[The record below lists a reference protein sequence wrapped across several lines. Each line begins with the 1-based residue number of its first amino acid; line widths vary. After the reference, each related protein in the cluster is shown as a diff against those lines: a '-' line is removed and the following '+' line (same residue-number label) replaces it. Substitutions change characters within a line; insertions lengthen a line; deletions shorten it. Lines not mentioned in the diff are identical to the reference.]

1 MIKLLGLL
9 KVKRYEGW
17 QGTFQWKGPI
27 PNSKHEF
34 RISKQIQES
43 FLGLALL
50 NFSISNL
57 FRISSFRFRISQF
70 PRPTCVRLG
79 QLRWSVVFVFFLL
92 ILAFMGGTLLAMPP
106 VQRMTLSNQVVLLT
120 SEEHSLPFVT
130 LQLLIDA
137 GSRRDSAG
145 EEGAAH
151 LTARGLLL
159 GTAKRGEKA
168 INEEL
173 DFMGASLNSSTGRD
187 YATLT
192 LRVLKKDLDK
202 GFDLFMEILTQPT
215 FPQEEVKREV
225 QKTLAAIQA
234 AEDQPEDVAE
244 KAFKENLFLS
254 GPYRHPVEG
263 TKKSLPSMTRET
275 LDRFYKKSY
284 HPNHSILAVAGDIT
298 REEVK
303 AKLVPRLE
311 KWPKGKISD
320 APVQNIFAKGPK
332 IVKIDRMLT
341 QANIILGQAGVS
353 RENPDYY
360 ALTIMNYILGGGG
373 FSSRLMEEIRNKRGL
388 AYSVYSYFE
397 PGKFPGS
404 FQIGLQTKN
413 VSAKE
418 AISLAREEMKR
429 IQKEPV
435 SEKEIEGARKYSI
448 GSFPM
453 RMDTQGKLVNFL
465 LQVEYYRL
473 GLDYPEK
480 YSRLIQSVTREEV
493 LRVARKYLQPENCIL
508 VVVANQKMAD
518 IE

>member
-1 MIKLLGLL
+1 MIRLLKFSAVVVLFLLGSASME
-9 KVKRYEGW
+9 R
-17 QGTFQWKGPI
+17 
-27 PNSKHEF
+27 
-34 RISKQIQES
+34 
-43 FLGLALL
+43 
-50 NFSISNL
+50 
-57 FRISSFRFRISQF
+57 
-70 PRPTCVRLG
+70 
-79 QLRWSVVFVFFLL
+79 
-92 ILAFMGGTLLAMPP
+92 TLLAMPP
-106 VQRMTLSNQVVLLT
+106 VQRTTLSNQMVLLT
-120 SEEHSLPFVT
+120 SQERSLPFVT

-145 EEGAAH
+145 EEGAAY
-151 LTARGLLL
+151 LTAKGLLL

-173 DFMGASLNSSTGRD
+173 DFMGASLNSSPGRD
-187 YATLT
+187 YATLN
-192 LRVLKKDLDK
+192 LRVLKKDLEK
-202 GFDLFMEILTQPT
+202 GLDLFMEVLTQPT

-234 AEDQPEDVAE
+234 AEDQPDDVAE
-244 KAFKENLFLS
+244 KAFQETVFLS

-275 LDRFYKKSY
+275 LDRLYKKYY
-284 HPNHSILAVAGDIT
+284 HPNHSILAVAGDIS

-303 AKLVPRLE
+303 TKLVPRLE
-311 KWPKGKISD
+311 KWPKGKIVD
-320 APVQNIFAKGPK
+320 APVQNAFAEGPK
-332 IVKIDRMLT
+332 TVKIDRMLT
-341 QANIILGQAGVS
+341 QANIILGHAGVS
-353 RENPDYY
+353 RDNPDFY
-360 ALTIMNYILGGGG
+360 AITVMNYILGGGG

-388 AYSVYSYFE
+388 AYSVYSFFD
-397 PGKFPGS
+397 PGKLPGS

-413 VSAKE
+413 VSARE

-435 SEKEIEGARKYSI
+435 SEKETEGARKYLI

-465 LQVEYYRL
+465 LQMEYYGL

-480 YSRLIQSVTREEV
+480 YSRLIQSVTREDV
-493 LRVARKYLQPENCIL
+493 LRVARKYLHPENCIL